1 MLPLEGIRV
10 LDLAIMFAGPGAA
23 MYLGDMGAEVIKVEQ
38 HKGDDSRLNTTPF
51 LGEHS
56 RGFMVLNRNK
66 RGIVIDLQASDGQE
80 VLHRLVRSTDV
91 LIHNYRPGVA
101 ERLGAGYDALS
112 ALNPRLIYVW
122 SSAFGSTGPLAS
134 VGAYDNVTLGYSG
147 ITHVRIDRDG
157 EPSGTGTYISDT
169 GLPMLVGF
177 AVGAALWARE
187 ETGRGQLI
195 DTSLLNVAIAA
206 QAPHWVRTGEKELAG
221 YDPIERACPVLQ
233 CGDGDWVTVAVVADQ
248 EWEAFCKALG
258 DEKLRIDPRF
268 VSLDG
273 RAKHRDELIGFLAP
287 IFRTRPAEELVTLL
301 QAAGVPCVPVL
312 ARQALP
318 RAEHVVSNEALT
330 DVQHP
335 AAGLTRMMAVPVT
348 LWDTPGS
355 VRRASPGKGE
365 HTDDI
370 LHELDYS
377 PGEIASLRSQGVVG

>member
-1 MLPLEGIRV
+1 VLPLEGVRV

-51 LGEHS
+51 LGEQS

-66 RGIVIDLQASDGQE
+66 RGIVIDLQASEGQE
-80 VLHRLVRSTDV
+80 VLHRLVRSADV

-101 ERLGAGYDALS
+101 ERLGADYATLS
-112 ALNPRLIYVW
+112 GLNPRLIYVW
-122 SSAFGSTGPLAS
+122 ASAFGSTGPLAS
-134 VGAYDNVTLGYSG
+134 VGAYDNVTVGYSG
-147 ITHVRIDRDG
+147 IAHARIDRDG

-206 QAPHWVRTGEKELAG
+206 QAPDWVRTGENELAG
-221 YDPIERACPVLQ
+221 DDPIEQACPVLQ
-233 CGDGDWVTVAVVADQ
+233 CGDGEWVTVALVADG

-258 DEKLRIDPRF
+258 DEKLRTEPRF
-268 VSLDG
+268 ASLDQ
-273 RAKHRDELIGFLAP
+273 RASHRDELYGVLAP
-287 IFRTRPAEELVTLL
+287 IFKTRPAEEWVVQLRAV
-301 QAAGVPCVPVL
+301 GVPCVAVL
-312 ARQALP
+312 SRQDLP
-318 RAEHVVSNEALT
+318 QAEHIVLNEALSE
-330 DVQHP
+330 VEHP
-335 AAGLTRMMAVPVT
+335 AVGATRMMAVPVT

-355 VRRASPGKGE
+355 VRRASPGIGQ
-365 HTDDI
+365 HTDEV
-370 LHELDYS
+370 LAELGYS
-377 PGEIASLRSQGVVG
+377 PQEIASLRAKDVAG